1 MESERKG
8 SMSSGPLDII
18 MSPSSV
24 AFSGASNDLRKM
36 GTIQMLNLIHS
47 GYEGEITAVHPKER
61 LVLGKRAYPSPADLP
76 DVPELAVLVV
86 PTAVVPGML
95 EEFGKL
101 GTRHAIIISAGF
113 RESGERGRE
122 LEKRI
127 IEIADEYGIRFL
139 GPNCLGIINSHL
151 PLNVTV
157 APSLSY
163 GGGFSL
169 ASQSGTYIAQ
179 TVQFLHRNGVVLGK
193 AISVGNEANID
204 LADCL
209 EYFGEDEQTRAI
221 GLYIEGLKDAGRF
234 LEVARRVSARK
245 PLVAQYVGGT
255 EAGARSG
262 SSHTGA
268 MAGPDYI
275 YDGLFEQ
282 AGIIRVAT
290 IEEVYRIGWA
300 LATQPLLKGPRIAVL
315 TNSGGPGTGIAT
327 TCNALGLEVPEF
339 SPEVQERV
347 SQYLPGHASARNPVD
362 LTFHVNMDA
371 ITVKIPEILFSADEI
386 DGIIIHGIMDTGFM
400 DLLYPSISK
409 HYDLTREQLLKF
421 GETSMEELVRMPHVH
436 GKPLLISSFFDEQD
450 HSMCVFHEHSI
461 PTFDSPEKAA
471 RAMWAL
477 YRHCLIRSRGTDGS
491 ALRSRGAVPEDA
503 RRIMESRGPA
513 GFDEFEAKQV
523 LDAYGIPTPRE
534 VLARER
540 EEAVRAA
547 RSLGFPVAVKA
558 CSAAIAHKTEHGLV
572 FLDVKD
578 EEAVGRAFD
587 SIRAFDAGTPVLV
600 AEMLGGT
607 REFMAG
613 VSTHPGFPPCVMFG
627 LGGVF
632 AEAHRDFAIRLA
644 PLSMGDAL
652 ELVGSLRAGALLGPY
667 RNMEEV
673 DREALARILVRLG
686 DLALDFPQVNE
697 IDLNPIIIVNGL
709 PRVADALIL
718 TREENA

>member
-1 MESERKG
+1 
-8 SMSSGPLDII
+8 
-18 MSPSSV
+18 
-24 AFSGASNDLRKM
+24 
-36 GTIQMLNLIHS
+36 
-47 GYEGEITAVHPKER
+47 
-61 LVLGKRAYPSPADLP
+61 
-76 DVPELAVLVV
+76 
-86 PTAVVPGML
+86 
-95 EEFGKL
+95 
-101 GTRHAIIISAGF
+101 
-113 RESGERGRE
+113 
-122 LEKRI
+122 
-127 IEIADEYGIRFL
+127 
-139 GPNCLGIINSHL
+139 
-151 PLNVTV
+151 
-157 APSLSY
+157 
-163 GGGFSL
+163 
-169 ASQSGTYIAQ
+169 
-179 TVQFLHRNGVVLGK
+179 
-193 AISVGNEANID
+193 
-204 LADCL
+204 
-209 EYFGEDEQTRAI
+209 
-221 GLYIEGLKDAGRF
+221 
-234 LEVARRVSARK
+234 
-245 PLVAQYVGGT
+245 
-255 EAGARSG
+255 
-262 SSHTGA
+262 
-268 MAGPDYI
+268 
-275 YDGLFEQ
+275 
-282 AGIIRVAT
+282 
-290 IEEVYRIGWA
+290 
-300 LATQPLLKGPRIAVL
+300 
-315 TNSGGPGTGIAT
+315 
-327 TCNALGLEVPEF
+327 
-339 SPEVQERV
+339 
-347 SQYLPGHASARNPVD
+347 
-362 LTFHVNMDA
+362 
-371 ITVKIPEILFSADEI
+371 
-386 DGIIIHGIMDTGFM
+386 
-400 DLLYPSISK
+400 
-409 HYDLTREQLLKF
+409 
-421 GETSMEELVRMPHVH
+421 
-436 GKPLLISSFFDEQD
+436 
-450 HSMCVFHEHSI
+450 
-461 PTFDSPEKAA
+461 
-471 RAMWAL
+471 
-477 YRHCLIRSRGTDGS
+477 
-491 ALRSRGAVPEDA
+491 
-503 RRIMESRGPA
+503 MESRGPA